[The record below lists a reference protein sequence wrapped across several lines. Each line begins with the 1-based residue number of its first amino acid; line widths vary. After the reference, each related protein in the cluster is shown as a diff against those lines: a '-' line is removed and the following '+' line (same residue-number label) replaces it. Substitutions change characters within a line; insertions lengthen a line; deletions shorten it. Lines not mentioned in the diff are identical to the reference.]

1 MPRSSSVPP
10 EQSQVE
16 ASSDAATQW
25 ESEDAELDFK
35 PMTAEEA
42 VKWRKTQPKFSVWEL
57 VGLQALLGFLAAVLA
72 WFLMGRPE
80 VAWSVAYGALSVV
93 LPSAVMA
100 YGVTS
105 SSIARLLSGMA
116 QAAFVGFLFWEGVKV
131 LLVVLMLWVAP
142 RVVSDL
148 SWLGLLAGLVLV
160 LKVHWLGLLLRQSY
174 KHKR

>member
-10 EQSQVE
+10 KQSQVE
-16 ASSDAATQW
+16 VSSDASTQW
-25 ESEDAELDFK
+25 ESEDDERDFK
-35 PMTAEEA
+35 PLTAEEA
-42 VKWRKTQPKFSVWEL
+42 AQWRKTQRKFSVWEL
-57 VGLQALLGFLAAVLA
+57 VGLQALMGSVAAVFA
-72 WFLMGRPE
+72 WVLMGRAE

-160 LKVHWLGLLLRQSY
+160 LKVHWLGWLIRARCSQ
-174 KHKR
+174 